1 PLAFLLAKQ
10 LGENQTPSISGGIKK
25 DDKRSYDRT
34 MSEVNKVD
42 SALLQEVEK
51 MRSKLK
57 SYEDFGQG
65 RTVQKNEHCRAGSKT
80 EVTLIYQNKYG

>member
-1 PLAFLLAKQ
+1 MTLESSELPLAFLLAKQ

-57 SYEDFGQG
+57 SYEDFGPG
-65 RTVQKNEHCRAGSKT
+65 KDGAEK
-80 EVTLIYQNKYG
+80 